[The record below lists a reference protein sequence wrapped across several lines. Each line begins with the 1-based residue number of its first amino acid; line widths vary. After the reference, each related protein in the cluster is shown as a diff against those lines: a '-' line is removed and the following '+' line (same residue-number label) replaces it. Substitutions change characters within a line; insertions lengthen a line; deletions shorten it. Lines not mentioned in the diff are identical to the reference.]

1 MRYYNF
7 TPTEFVNDAI
17 YEAPVEAM
25 GKIIEKKDKEFEDFL
40 GNAGAASEINIDPH
54 AKDAEAARKIR
65 EKYSSSVENVVE
77 QAMSDKLDVGKFD
90 RMIKNTQRDI
100 QKDTTS
106 GDIYNINQR
115 NADIKKL
122 KEDLVSQY
130 QKDKSSFANFDSADD
145 ITRYVDHKYSGYKNA
160 QGFYNTSP
168 TLAMVQK
175 EEDLDIL
182 KKVLSDHTK
191 MDFSTKTD
199 KEIGNLIETF
209 ARTEKGLT
217 SDEIRRTL
225 DTYINGSNNLQD
237 FITERVDVK
246 RSQGI
251 DTNFKTEEEFL
262 KNSLIGL
269 AEEKYGVSVTKSS
282 RTLKGNP
289 RKSGKGSGG
298 GDENGNN
305 FGIIKTI
312 NDVDKNQYYNDFKNF
327 VRNQVEDDDLTSST
341 FEGDMMD
348 YYSKDSEKLQEF
360 HNTFLEQ
367 RRTQLEKEEDKFLDK
382 YFDEDAEVD
391 FSSRKS
397 IKDNLNV
404 TEERAALSEYDAIAQ
419 NMAVLDLVPKEINTE
434 NLGSELVSKEE
445 LYTDKPDYLTK
456 EQYSAMN
463 KNVQKSDSNN
473 LYLDA
478 QNFNS
483 KFEFNIDGKDK
494 KLVFIPGEG
503 ERAKKEFLA
512 SSKISE
518 NDFEENY
525 ISVNVGSDGII
536 QGQDLVNTLNR
547 FDKESNKKPTI
558 QRAEGDIS
566 RGAFE
571 PNEDNESEELKYE
584 ISTKGNLSLPKE
596 GFTDGYMPGNIGIVI
611 GDQSFSDVKIDMTK
625 AGVGESYLKL
635 MRQRQNALKP
645 LTDLNNSLPSGKAI
659 NSDGSVN
666 IELEDPVSLSLG
678 GDEVSTVVVEERGGK
693 KRLFL
698 DGAMV
703 NNSEHARTI
712 ILNIIRQRRPD

>member
-65 EKYSSSVENVVE
+65 EKYSSSIENVVE

-130 QKDKSSFANFDSADD
+130 QKDKSSFANFESSDD
-145 ITRYVDHKYSGYKNA
+145 ITRYVDHKYSGYKND

-175 EEDLDIL
+175 EEDSDIL

-199 KEIGNLIETF
+199 KQIGRIINTI

-217 SDEIRRTL
+217 TDEIRGTL
-225 DTYINGSNNLQD
+225 DSYVEGSGKLQD
-237 FITERVDVK
+237 FINERVEVK
-246 RSQGI
+246 KSQGI
-251 DTNFKTEEEFL
+251 DTNFKTEEEVL
-262 KNSLIGL
+262 KNSLISL
-269 AEEKYGVSVTKSS
+269 AEEKYGVSVTKRSN
-282 RTLKGNP
+282 TIKGNP
-289 RKSGKGSGG
+289 GFKEKDSGG
-298 GDENGNN
+298 GDEDGNS
-305 FGIIKTI
+305 FGLIKTI
-312 NDVDKNQYYNDFKNF
+312 NDVDKNQYYNDFKNY
-327 VRNQVEDDDLTSST
+327 VKEKEGSNIVSTETGELIIKKENQPE
-341 FEGDMMD
+341 
-348 YYSKDSEKLQEF
+348 LQEF
-360 HNTFLEQ
+360 HNEFLEQ
-367 RRTQLEKEEDKFLDK
+367 RRTQFKKEEDKFLDK
-382 YFDEDAEVD
+382 YFDENTEVD

-404 TEERAALSEYDAIAQ
+404 TEKRAALAEYDAIAQ
-419 NMAVLDLVPKEINTE
+419 NMAVLSLIPKEINTE
-434 NLGSELVSKEE
+434 NLGSKLISKQE
-445 LYTDKPDYLTK
+445 LYTDKPDYLSK

-463 KNVQKSDSNN
+463 KNVHKTDPNN

-483 KFEFNIDGKDK
+483 KFEFNVNGKNK

-512 SSKISE
+512 SSGISKQEFE
-518 NDFEENY
+518 NGY
-525 ISVNVGSDGII
+525 ISVNVGSDGLVR
-536 QGQDLVNTLNR
+536 GQDLINTLNK
-547 FDKESNKKPTI
+547 FDKESNKKQTIERSGERLRVPT
-558 QRAEGDIS
+558 ENENDGD
-566 RGAFE
+566 
-571 PNEDNESEELKYE
+571 ESLKYK
-584 ISTKGNLSLPKE
+584 INTKGNLSLPKE
-596 GFTDGYMPGNIGIVI
+596 GFTDGFMPGNVGIVI
-611 GDQSFSDVKIDMTK
+611 GDQSFSDVKIDMTR
-625 AGVGESYLKL
+625 AGVGEKYLSLLK
-635 MRQRQNALKP
+635 QRQNALKP
-645 LTDLNNSLPSGKAI
+645 LTDLNSSLPSGKAI

-666 IELEDPVSLSLG
+666 IELEDEVYLSLG
-678 GDEVSTVVVEERGGK
+678 GDETSKVVIEERDGK

-712 ILNIIRQRRPD
+712 ILNIVRQRRPD